1 MDGHFLVRS
10 KKEKNSF
17 FFFEF
22 NFLEKFLHMTHM
34 AKEKNSRMA
43 LGIEDCVKLTR
54 QASTDNERM
63 AILLLIGMDFQTL
76 DERIHG
82 HKVWFRTLDQT
93 GP

>member
-1 MDGHFLVRS
+1 
-10 KKEKNSF
+10 
-17 FFFEF
+17 
-22 NFLEKFLHMTHM
+22 M

-76 DERIHG
+76 DEKRITDIN
-82 HKVWFRTLDQT
+82 FCPTRPLDQT
-93 GP
+93 GPYRSISIFKRKSSL